1 MKNTRA
7 AAAVG
12 LLAGLLFG
20 AGLVVGGMTRPEKVR
35 GFLDFTGNWDA
46 TLMFVMGGAVSV
58 HALAYRLIR
67 RRKRPVFQEAFQI
80 PTRRDIDAKLVL
92 GAAIFGLGWG
102 FGGYCPGPAITS
114 LTTGSASVF
123 AFVAAMLGASWL
135 TTRVEASLA
144 HSKSKSKSNETVGGK
159 PAREAALPTPD
170 ERFLKAQE
178 IHHADCQA
186 RS

>member
-1 MKNTRA
+1 MKKSNA
-7 AAAVG
+7 ATAVG
-12 LLAGLLFG
+12 LLAGILFG
-20 AGLVVGGMTRPEKVR
+20 AGLVVGGMTQPEKVR
-35 GFLDFTGNWDA
+35 GFLDFTGSWDA

-67 RRKRPVFQEAFQI
+67 RRKKPVFRETFQI

-92 GAAIFGLGWG
+92 GAALFGLGWG

-114 LTTGSASVF
+114 LTSGGASVF

-135 TTRVEASLA
+135 TGRVETSLA
-144 HSKSKSKSNETVGGK
+144 HPK
-159 PAREAALPTPD
+159 PSGTAAHQAAPEPSSTAAD
-170 ERFLKAQE
+170 QHFLKAQE
-178 IHHADCQA
+178 IHHADCQV